1 MNMET
6 NDKIITLA
14 SFVYLDK
21 INSFKTYLGKRFK
34 IKENNIFEYSF
45 DEKDKKILTFMV
57 KLKQS
62 EKVDTRS
69 FYPPTIIVHKKGE
82 CFYTINALNKLIES
96 MTDTEMGNINHQDVK
111 IDWDNYQ
118 NKMMIIKNDELKIF
132 NINRD
137 FS

>member
-1 MNMET
+1 MTMNT

-21 INSFKTYLGKRFK
+21 VDSFKTYLGKRFK
-34 IKENNIFEYSF
+34 IKEDNIFQYTFNE
-45 DEKDKKILTFMV
+45 EDKKILTFMV
-57 KLKQS
+57 RLKQG
-62 EKVDTRS
+62 ERVDTRS